1 MSIKEDLKNAIIEIK
16 YDEIDGLVKK
26 ALASGMRPLEILN
39 ALRRGLNVVGDMYQ
53 KEGLFLSELFL
64 AAETMK
70 NALEILQPL
79 LGEDESGESLGTI
92 VMGSIEGDI
101 HDFGKIIV
109 SSLMMA
115 AGFKVVDIGVDVPAE
130 KFVDEAEK
138 VGADVIGVSALLSTT
153 QPSSKK
159 VVDLL
164 KSRKIRDRYK
174 VIVGGTGVVP
184 IIAVKEF
191 GVDAGVNDGV
201 EGVKI
206 IKKWLEKKRRNS

>member
-1 MSIKEDLKNAIIEIK
+1 MSLKEDLKNAIIEIK
-16 YDEIDGLVKK
+16 FDEIDSIVKK
-26 ALASGMRPLEILN
+26 ALNSGMEPLDVLD
-39 ALRRGLNVVGDMYQ
+39 ALRNGLNVVGDMYQ

-70 NALEILQPL
+70 NALDILQPL
-79 LGEDESGESLGTI
+79 LGEDECRESFGTI

-130 KFVDEAEK
+130 RFVDEAEK
-138 VGADVIGVSALLSTT
+138 VRADVIGVSALLSTT

-159 VVDLL
+159 VVDIL
-164 KSRKIRDRYK
+164 KSRNIRDKYK

-184 IIAVKEF
+184 MIAVREF

-206 IKKWLEKKRRNS
+206 IKKWMEQKRGNS